1 MGHRHGFTP
10 SHVFEI
16 ENDQSWNHVH
26 QERSYNQLG
35 SENGSVVYPV
45 QNVHVDGVNYGSYWN
60 PVPRSNGFA
69 SSSQMNEIPHYQHV
83 SERSMDS
90 YVPLHGAVTNNL
102 APNNYTHNASSSSN
116 HGGHTISGA
125 DVGGSIDMSTTNN
138 RGPYK
143 RKSPANPPIYE
154 GSSTSRYYSS
164 GSSSN
169 VYGLTIGDEGAMRN
183 VRSRSTVDLGT
194 NLDRNLP
201 TNPQHHSF
209 LTNYVSDQSTSV
221 EHFGQGSNASMQ
233 ELNNQGRIII
243 SDNNISSQNN
253 NHFIVGTSTQSAAAD
268 SVGYHNDFASSRPP
282 IPHNI
287 TSQPVRGARSS
298 YDQRS
303 APAFRA
309 SSSSNLR
316 LGYTDNG
323 NEGLQLV
330 AGNHSSRHH
339 SRGFSSTGWRNNE
352 RSGRSRISSERY
364 RFFHHDH
371 MSLHEQFAH
380 EGLVVVDRSGYYGS
394 RNLNDQHRDL
404 RLDIENM
411 SYEELLALGERI
423 GHVNTG
429 LSENMITK
437 SLTVSVYC
445 LSDQCEEES
454 KCVICLEEY
463 KNMDEVATMKAC
475 KHDFHVN
482 CIKKWLSMKN
492 MCPICKTTSMADHLK
507 KEQ

>member
-16 ENDQSWNHVH
+16 DNDQSWNHVH
-26 QERSYNQLG
+26 QERSYNQPG

-45 QNVHVDGVNYGSYWN
+45 QNVHADGVNYGSYWN

-69 SSSQMNEIPHYQHV
+69 SSSQMNEMPHYQHV
-83 SERSMDS
+83 
-90 YVPLHGAVTNNL
+90 VPPHGAVTSNL
-102 APNNYTHNASSSSN
+102 APNNYTHNASSSSSSS
-116 HGGHTISGA
+116 HGGHTFSGA
-125 DVGGSIDMSTTNN
+125 EGGGSMDTSMTSN

-154 GSSTSRYYSS
+154 GSSANRYYSA
-164 GSSSN
+164 GNSSN
-169 VYGLTIGDEGAMRN
+169 VYGLSIGGDEGTMRN
-183 VRSRSTVDLGT
+183 VRSRPTVDLGT
-194 NLDRNLP
+194 NIDRNLP
-201 TNPQHHSF
+201 TNPQHHHSF
-209 LTNYVSDQSTSV
+209 LTNYISDQSTTV

-233 ELNNQGRIII
+233 ELNNQGRIMM
-243 SDNNISSQNN
+243 SDANISSQDN
-253 NHFIVGTSTQSAAAD
+253 NHFIVGSSTQSPSAD
-268 SVGYHNDFASSRPP
+268 SVGYHNDFSSSRPP

-287 TSQPVRGARSS
+287 TSQPSRGARSS

-303 APAFRA
+303 APAFRP
-309 SSSSNLR
+309 SSSNLR
-316 LGYTDNG
+316 LGYNDNRD
-323 NEGLQLV
+323 EGLQLV
-330 AGNHSSRHH
+330 AGNHSSRQH

-352 RSGRSRISSERY
+352 RSGRTRVSSDRY
-364 RFFHHDH
+364 RSFHHDH
-371 MSLHEQFAH
+371 MSLHEQFSH
-380 EGLVVVDRSGYYGS
+380 QGLMVADRSGFYGS

-429 LSENMITK
+429 LSENMVTK

-445 LSDQCEEES
+445 SSDHCQEEL

-463 KNMDEVATMKAC
+463 KNMDEVAKMKTC

-492 MCPICKTTSMADHLK
+492 MCPICKTSTSMASDHLK